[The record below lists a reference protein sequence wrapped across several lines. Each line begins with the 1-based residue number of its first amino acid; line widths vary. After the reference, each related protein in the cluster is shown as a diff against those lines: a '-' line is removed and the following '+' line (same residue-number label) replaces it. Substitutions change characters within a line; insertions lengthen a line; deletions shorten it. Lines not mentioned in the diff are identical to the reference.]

1 MQKPTVWI
9 AATWGVGREG
19 GGTDLLISNQFKSN
33 VSIVLECAR
42 KPTTTTGLIIDDG
55 RPIEW

>member
-1 MQKPTVWI
+1 M
-9 AATWGVGREG
+9 GGGEGGG